1 MRKSKYKRTG
11 WLSKITQ
18 LVSGRARITQ
28 DLLILSSCSFTIS
41 LPWELSRKKKKKK
54 KNGVKENSTKQEYL
68 RIADYQGKLP
78 GTDNLLS
85 SPAKSSLSHIQVT
98 LIFHFLL
105 LYYLKFN
112 SLGVFLI
119 NRHPFL
125 RIHLPL
131 EMLYGYQSFTNVCK
145 LVSWIVFLLA

>member
-18 LVSGRARITQ
+18 MVRGRARITQ
-28 DLLILSSCSFTIS
+28 DLRILSSCSFTIS
-41 LPWELSRKKKKKK
+41 LPWELSRKKKKK
-54 KNGVKENSTKQEYL
+54 NGVKENSAKQEYL
-68 RIADYQGKLP
+68 RIADYQGKLW

-85 SPAKSSLSHIQVT
+85 SPAKISLSHIQVT

-105 LYYLKFN
+105 LCYLKFN

-119 NRHPFL
+119 NRYPLL

-131 EMLYGYQSFTNVCK
+131 GMLYRYQSFTNVCK